1 MKFSAQFA
9 AFLARS
15 LELHEREAVLGDLAE
30 ARESGISAAWQV
42 LTLAARRQLGLWRS
56 STTPALAFVLLAPTA
71 VILSAVAGYASHLA
85 TIYGWL
91 YLSNW
96 TPEYLTNAGARA
108 DLWRYLKVALEFGG
122 AMAAWSWAAGFA
134 AGSLA
139 RRAIPGLGLAAAIV
153 LFALQPTNHGVSY
166 GVNDAAFRS
175 LFAGWLL
182 PIFVRGALIVTPA
195 WAGLAQG
202 SRWTVFGA
210 GSPRAG
216 ALRLVA
222 FALAL
227 AATAWLDW
235 TFRVHRLP

>member
-91 YLSNW
+91 YLPTGRRNTSR
-96 TPEYLTNAGARA
+96 TLVRA
-108 DLWRYLKVALEFGG
+108 
-122 AMAAWSWAAGFA
+122 
-134 AGSLA
+134 
-139 RRAIPGLGLAAAIV
+139 
-153 LFALQPTNHGVSY
+153 
-166 GVNDAAFRS
+166 
-175 LFAGWLL
+175 
-182 PIFVRGALIVTPA
+182 PIFGAI
-195 WAGLAQG
+195 
-202 SRWTVFGA
+202 
-210 GSPRAG
+210 
-216 ALRLVA
+216 
-222 FALAL
+222 
-227 AATAWLDW
+227 
-235 TFRVHRLP
+235 

>member
-1 MKFSAQFA
+1 MKFSAW
-9 AFLARS
+9 LTSLVARS
-15 LELHEREAVLGDLAE
+15 LEPHEREAVVGDLAE
-30 ARESGISAAWQV
+30 ARESGLRAVWQI
-42 LTLAARRQLGLWRS
+42 LTLAVRRQLGMWRS
-56 STTPALAFVLLAPTA
+56 GATPALALVLLAPTA

-85 TIYGWL
+85 TIYGWM
-91 YLSNW
+91 YFSNW

-108 DLWRYLKVALEFGG
+108 DLWGYLKVALGFAG

-139 RRAIPGLGLAAAIV
+139 RRAIPSLGLLAAIL

-175 LFAGWLL
+175 LFAGWVL

-195 WAGLAQG
+195 LAGLAHG
-202 SRWTVFGA
+202 CRWTIFNTA
-210 GSPRAG
+210 SPRTHAF
-216 ALRLVA
+216 RLSA
-222 FALAL
+222 FAVTL